1 MPKNWYDVVVIG
13 GGPGGY
19 AAAIRASQLGA
30 NVILTEKSELGGVC
44 TNVGCIPT
52 KTLLRGV
59 ELYSEVKTG
68 EAFGINFSDL
78 SLSYHDLLQ
87 KKDEVVKRLRDG
99 VQYLLKANG
108 VEIAKAN
115 GVITAKGQVTLHNN
129 ESTNKISTES
139 VIIATGSRPNIPLI
153 PGIDSDDVLTS
164 DKLLSWKK
172 VPKNLLIIGG
182 GPECSEFT
190 SILNPLGCK
199 ITIIEMLDRLLP
211 SEDRDLGVKLASL
224 FEKQNVKIFTSSKV
238 KMIKK
243 IDNILQVHIQS
254 PDGEVVVQP
263 DNVLIASGR
272 RPNVEELGLEAL
284 NIEMTNLGISVD
296 EHMETNVKG
305 IFAVGD
311 VVGGGLAHV
320 AFEGGVIAAEN
331 TVGLKSKLDLNAVPR
346 CIYSIP
352 EIATVGISEAE
363 AEKKQYKISVGR
375 FSFQASGRSYT
386 LGDTNGFVKIICE
399 SESGKILGAQ
409 IMAKYASELISEVT
423 LAIKMGITVE
433 DLVQTIH
440 PHPSLSEALKEAALD
455 ILNKNLHNIPKKN

>member
-1 MPKNWYDVVVIG
+1 
-13 GGPGGY
+13 
-19 AAAIRASQLGA
+19 
-30 NVILTEKSELGGVC
+30 
-44 TNVGCIPT
+44 
-52 KTLLRGV
+52 
-59 ELYSEVKTG
+59 YSEVKTG

-254 PDGEVVVQP
+254 PDGEV
-263 DNVLIASGR
+263 
-272 RPNVEELGLEAL
+272 
-284 NIEMTNLGISVD
+284 
-296 EHMETNVKG
+296 
-305 IFAVGD
+305 
-311 VVGGGLAHV
+311 
-320 AFEGGVIAAEN
+320 
-331 TVGLKSKLDLNAVPR
+331 
-346 CIYSIP
+346 
-352 EIATVGISEAE
+352 
-363 AEKKQYKISVGR
+363 
-375 FSFQASGRSYT
+375 
-386 LGDTNGFVKIICE
+386 
-399 SESGKILGAQ
+399 
-409 IMAKYASELISEVT
+409 
-423 LAIKMGITVE
+423 
-433 DLVQTIH
+433 
-440 PHPSLSEALKEAALD
+440 
-455 ILNKNLHNIPKKN
+455 